1 MYRIYGKITQDP
13 HFIDQLFEFNNKY
26 LDIIQKHCNN
36 NTVFKYVL
44 REAFEI
50 FLNLP
55 IGDYGVAEYLAIYG
69 DKLLSKDQKISNET
83 ELQYK
88 LDKLVTSF
96 SYLSDKDLFI
106 TVYQNQLS
114 KRLLLDK
121 SQNIEDEKHVM
132 NKIKQTYVSSFIFQ
146 LRQCDHQALG
156 GYDRG
161 LSVIIRAS
169 TVLPQCIS
177 IKFLIISYDFLDLM
191 SSVRILSLS
200 DWPIYKEFNQINI
213 HPEFP
218 VM

>member
-1 MYRIYGKITQDP
+1 M
-13 HFIDQLFEFNNKY
+13 
-26 LDIIQKHCNN
+26 
-36 NTVFKYVL
+36 L

-132 NKIKQTYVSSFIFQ
+132 NKIK
-146 LRQCDHQALG
+146 
-156 GYDRG
+156 
-161 LSVIIRAS
+161 
-169 TVLPQCIS
+169 
-177 IKFLIISYDFLDLM
+177 
-191 SSVRILSLS
+191 
-200 DWPIYKEFNQINI
+200 
-213 HPEFP
+213 
-218 VM
+218 